1 MKCFNHDAADAVAIC
16 KNCNKALCRACA
28 VDVGNGIACLNSCE
42 QEVRSVNELVQRNKT
57 SSQKTGHAYQRNA
70 VVSLLIAL
78 IFVYLGVDAYRENR
92 QPVFV
97 MTTGSAVIFL
107 LAAFFNYSTG
117 KKFMKGGN

>member
-42 QEVRSVNELVQRNKT
+42 QEVKSINEQFERNKS
-57 SSQKTGHAYQRNA
+57 SSQKTGYAYQRNA
-70 VVSLLIAL
+70 IVSLLIAL
-78 IFVYLGVDAYRENR
+78 IFLYISFGAYRDNH
-92 QPVFV
+92 QPIFV
-97 MTTGSAVIFL
+97 MTVGSAVIFL
-107 LAAFFNYSTG
+107 LAAFFNYSTS